1 MNTKITPELRQVLI
15 AALVDGEV
23 GLKEL
28 GCTLL
33 TLNGIQAT
41 EREKEL
47 WNEYVSLSDDQKR
60 LIREGLA
67 VGYIDLSIIPGA

>member
-1 MNTKITPELRQVLI
+1 MKTKITSELRQVLI

-33 TLNGIQAT
+33 TLDGIPAT

-47 WNEYVSLSDDQKR
+47 WNEYVSLTSEQKK